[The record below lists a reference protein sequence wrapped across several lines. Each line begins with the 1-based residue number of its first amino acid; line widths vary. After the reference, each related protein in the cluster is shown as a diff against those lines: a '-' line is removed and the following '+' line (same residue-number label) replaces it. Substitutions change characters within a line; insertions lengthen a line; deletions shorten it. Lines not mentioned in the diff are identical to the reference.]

1 MKAIAD
7 RGLSMETDKSK
18 SLEAQ
23 DFPEELLAQAEE
35 ASKVFNAQAEEATK
49 AMEASLYKGELI
61 P

>member
-1 MKAIAD
+1 MDKRADIKPVSFIGKSEIAQRPD
-7 RGLSMETDKSK
+7 T
-18 SLEAQ
+18 LEAR
-23 DFPEELLAQAEE
+23 AE

>member
-1 MKAIAD
+1 
-7 RGLSMETDKSK
+7 METDKSK
-18 SLEAQ
+18 SLESQ